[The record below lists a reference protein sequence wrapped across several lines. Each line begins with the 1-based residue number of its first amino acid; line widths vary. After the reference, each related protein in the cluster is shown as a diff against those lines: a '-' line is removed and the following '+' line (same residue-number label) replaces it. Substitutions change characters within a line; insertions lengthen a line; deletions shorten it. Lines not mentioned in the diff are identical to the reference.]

1 MGRSSQRKGRA
12 AELELCRLLND
23 HGIPAAV
30 GEPLNYGTEPDISG
44 VAGVHVECKRAERVQ
59 IGEWIAQAARD
70 AERLR
75 AAEIIL
81 DRGYGKPTQ
90 AVDLNAS
97 DIPQIVF
104 VGDVPD

>member
-1 MGRSSQRKGRA
+1 MQRDAQGRFQKGVSGNRGGRKRLPDDLKDALRA
-12 AELELCRLLND
+12 ACPEALRVLVSVLED
-23 HGIPAAV
+23 
-30 GEPLNYGTEPDISG
+30 E
-44 VAGVHVECKRAERVQ
+44 K
-59 IGEWIAQAARD
+59 ARD
-70 AERLR
+70 ADRLR

-97 DIPQIVF
+97 DIPQVVF